1 MRMMVKFTFGAE
13 GGNEILR
20 SGKINTLLQQV
31 MEDLKPEAAYFYAEN
46 GQRSG
51 HFIID
56 SQDAVDLVR
65 VCEPLWFGLKADVA
79 MIPVMNAEDIQT
91 GLGELQGIIQRYG

>member
-1 MRMMVKFTFGAE
+1 MRMMVKFTFGAG

-51 HFIID
+51 HFIIE
-56 SQDAVDLVR
+56 SQDSVDLVR

-79 MIPVMNAEDIQT
+79 MIPVMNGEDIQR